1 MALVHVRGSLCA
13 SFTFPLREY
22 AGAGSFEDDIAFS
35 VAVFGCGC
43 TLRPGPFLAGRLLL
57 LLLRDE
63 LFVVFFAQLM
73 ELLVG
78 YDWLHG
84 GVGGGFPL
92 RGAVVVLSP

>member
-63 LFVVFFAQLM
+63 LFVVFFAQPWSC
-73 ELLVG
+73 LLAL
-78 YDWLHG
+78 YT
-84 GVGGGFPL
+84 
-92 RGAVVVLSP
+92 AVMSFEILTP